1 VGGRLSVFSVVGLVP
16 LAMVGVDID
25 NLLNGCKRVVDSFFK
40 QEEYYKPIIRKARF
54 LVENKSRFNINV
66 LFSYSSL
73 LESFNKWYVQLW
85 AESLGKVNVNG
96 TRQAL
101 TPIGLVGPVDQHSFL
116 QMIMDGVRDKT
127 VTFIKIDDL
136 KDGTIIPKNLSKKF
150 DNLSWGC
157 AEDFTFNELL
167 NMQADATIQSI
178 QEQDDIPCDVI
189 SIRTVD
195 EYNIA
200 KIMFS
205 YQLLV
210 SCIGAFLQINTYDQ
224 PGVEYGKINLA
235 EKFTQ
240 TS

>member
-1 VGGRLSVFSVVGLVP
+1 V
-16 LAMVGVDID
+16 A
-25 NLLNGCKRVVDSFFK
+25 NSFFE
-40 QEEYYKPIIRKARF
+40 QSEYYKPIIRKARF
-54 LVENKSRFNINV
+54 LVENKNRFNINIV
-66 LFSYSSL
+66 FSYSSL

-127 VTFIKIDDL
+127 VTFIKIGNL
-136 KDGTIIPKNLSKKF
+136 KDNTIIPKTPSNKF
-150 DNLSWGC
+150 DKLAWGC
-157 AEDFTFNELL
+157 AEGFSFNELL

-235 EKFTQ
+235 EKFSQ
-240 TS
+240 KS